1 MKKGFTL
8 AEMMVVMLIL
18 TILLAAFA
26 PFMTKRKSVD
36 LSSPWRFASNNSDIY
51 YGLASEQSAM
61 IGQSSKSST
70 DPSNRLTLNTDN
82 TNQNHILFKNKNTI
96 LGALKATTDSL
107 FLGSRDNYTNLTGQN
122 NTAFGIGAMH
132 SMTTGIGNV
141 AVGHNSLASETTSRH
156 NVAIGDEALSG
167 SITAGG
173 NIAIGYQAGNKLT
186 NHSNVA
192 IGYQS
197 MNETAS
203 DGGNIGIG
211 ELALA
216 SSSGSGNIGIGEQAL
231 ASSSGSGNI
240 GIGDLALAS
249 SSGSGNIGIIASVDY
264 DSTEPSLRNIAI
276 GASDGVD
283 GVYGDLGN
291 ETGQDNIAIG
301 YGALGDG
308 SVGHNDNIAIGRMS
322 MHEDF
327 GNGTGGSGNIAI
339 GAQAIAYI
347 GGGNN
352 NIAIGYSAGTGTV
365 DSHGYISENNIAI
378 GAYSSLWRVGSNKT
392 CIGYQACDRLSGY
405 NGNTEN
411 IVFVPNKLV
420 AGGIIQAVEVVQTS
434 DKRLKN
440 IKGENKYGL
449 DKIREMKVY
458 DFTWKKDKKSGNRIG
473 VMAQDMQKIIPDAVT
488 KSPDGFL
495 YLNKDFI
502 TYTLVNAVKELDS
515 FVQGIINELKIVLQK
530 ISKIEVRINSLEN
543 ENKKLKIEN
552 QKLKNQIIEINKK
565 LESIEE
571 RI

>member
-61 IGQSSKSST
+61 IGQNSKSST

-186 NHSNVA
+186 NYSNVA

-216 SSSGSGNIGIGEQAL
+216 SSSGSGNIGIGEEAL
-231 ASSSGSGNI
+231 A
-240 GIGDLALAS
+240 GIQ
-249 SSGSGNIGIIASVDY
+249 GSGNIGIIANFAHNS
-264 DSTEPSLRNIAI
+264 SESNIGNIAI
-276 GASDGVD
+276 GSGDGYTAPLSDGN
-283 GVYGDLGN
+283 GRY
-291 ETGQDNIAIG
+291 NIALG
-301 YGALGDG
+301 VGALSKGT
-308 SVGHNDNIAIGRMS
+308 VGHEDNIAIGRNTMY
-322 MHEDF
+322 EQF
-327 GNGTGGSGNIAI
+327 GWEEVGGSGNIAI
-339 GAQAIAYI
+339 GAQAIERM

-352 NIAIGYSAGTGTV
+352 NIAIGYKAGTGT
-365 DSHGYISENNIAI
+365 SEYNGYISENNIAI

>member
-1 MKKGFTL
+1 
-8 AEMMVVMLIL
+8 
-18 TILLAAFA
+18 
-26 PFMTKRKSVD
+26 
-36 LSSPWRFASNNSDIY
+36 
-51 YGLASEQSAM
+51 
-61 IGQSSKSST
+61 
-70 DPSNRLTLNTDN
+70 
-82 TNQNHILFKNKNTI
+82 
-96 LGALKATTDSL
+96 
-107 FLGSRDNYTNLTGQN
+107 
-122 NTAFGIGAMH
+122 
-132 SMTTGIGNV
+132 
-141 AVGHNSLASETTSRH
+141 
-156 NVAIGDEALSG
+156 
-167 SITAGG
+167 
-173 NIAIGYQAGNKLT
+173 
-186 NHSNVA
+186 
-192 IGYQS
+192 
-197 MNETAS
+197 
-203 DGGNIGIG
+203 
-211 ELALA
+211 
-216 SSSGSGNIGIGEQAL
+216 
-231 ASSSGSGNI
+231 
-240 GIGDLALAS
+240 
-249 SSGSGNIGIIASVDY
+249 
-264 DSTEPSLRNIAI
+264 
-276 GASDGVD
+276 
-283 GVYGDLGN
+283 
-291 ETGQDNIAIG
+291 
-301 YGALGDG
+301 
-308 SVGHNDNIAIGRMS
+308 

-339 GAQAIAYI
+339 GAQAIERM

-352 NIAIGYSAGTGTV
+352 NIAIGYKAGTGT
-365 DSHGYISENNIAI
+365 SEYNGYISENNIAI
-378 GAYSSLWRVGSNKT
+378 GAYSSLSRVGSNKT

-552 QKLKNQIIEINKK
+552 QKLKNQIIEINQK